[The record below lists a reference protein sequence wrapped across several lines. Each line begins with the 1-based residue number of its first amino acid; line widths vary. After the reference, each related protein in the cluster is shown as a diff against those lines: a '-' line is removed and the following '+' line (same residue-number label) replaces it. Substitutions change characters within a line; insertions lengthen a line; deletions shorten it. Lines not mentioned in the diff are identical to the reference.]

1 MADDVLDIQ
10 QILDAFGEI
19 DDDVRDMMRLFVKTT
34 APLLD
39 RIDTTVASR
48 DQTAAEHAAHSAKGA
63 ARSAGARLL
72 AGVCESIEQAVRRGD
87 WPEAE
92 RQLPLARPAFAAASA
107 AIDRL

>member
-1 MADDVLDIQ
+1 MADDVLDVQ

-48 DQTAAEHAAHSAKGA
+48 DQTAAEHAAH
-63 ARSAGARLL
+63 
-72 AGVCESIEQAVRRGD
+72 
-87 WPEAE
+87 
-92 RQLPLARPAFAAASA
+92 
-107 AIDRL
+107 